1 MIKLINV
8 VNNTTNLRRLIDFFI
23 NFFACKKR
31 FSYYQNSIFDNPS
44 IIFNQ

>member
-23 NFFACKKR
+23 NFLPVKK
-31 FSYYQNSIFDNPS
+31 DLA
-44 IIFNQ
+44 IIRIPFLTIQA